1 MVYKVTQKQH
11 ASTLFEGWQETM
23 IWSCMQGVMIFHENW
38 KGFDSKYK
46 RGLLKLYAQHAVSS
60 MKGAYM
66 DESYEG

>member
-23 IWSCMQGVMIFHENW
+23 IWSCMQGVMIFLENW